1 MKTKDKI
8 ISLLNKYIVVRELAK
23 THKAKQE
30 AIRDEV
36 VELLPPNTANE
47 WDFNGWGRVTYIRPK
62 DSFVV
67 DLLKLKASYPEAFK
81 ACVGTAPNEPRF
93 SIYPTKAAYLEA
105 FKKESK
111 RVPMENAR
119 KV

>member
-8 ISLLNKYIVVRELAK
+8 LALLNKYLVVRELAK

-36 VELLPPNTANE
+36 IELLPPNTNNE
-47 WDFNGWGRVTYIRPK
+47 WEFNGWGRVTYIQPQ
-62 DSFVV
+62 DSFAV
-67 DLLKLKASYPEAFK
+67 DLLKLKAYYPEAFK
-81 ACVGTAPNEPRF
+81 DCVSKRPNEPRF
-93 SIYPTKAAYLEA
+93 NVYPTKAAYLGA
-105 FKKESK
+105 FKKETK

-119 KV
+119 EM